1 MFYSTNI
8 YVSLS
13 SDESS
18 QLKKRK
24 EKLTKTSELYT
35 VKNTSADGVLNIHV
49 VIVWDKMFV
58 PFPVFHVFLCFYFLV
73 LFETKQCRTVKQCKT
88 VKQCIIGVF
97 SHSVLMS
104 TLKLCMTTTAI
115 ELSMFVLVL
124 LTFTHF

>member
-1 MFYSTNI
+1 
-8 YVSLS
+8 
-13 SDESS
+13 
-18 QLKKRK
+18 
-24 EKLTKTSELYT
+24 
-35 VKNTSADGVLNIHV
+35 
-49 VIVWDKMFV
+49 MFV
-58 PFPVFHVFLCFYFLV
+58 PFPVFHVFLCFYFFV

-104 TLKLCMTTTAI
+104 TLKLCMMTTAI